1 MKLQSINEEHEVLIR
16 RYVNFIKGVAYEA
29 TEDCEY
35 GKFDDYN
42 DILKNIIK
50 YTNEF
55 QGIIEHKNKTKE
67 WVFMSHNLM
76 LYSCMGFL
84 TGIKNKYNDDKI
96 DYLSEILFEKTI
108 DVVEKTSTI
117 IENLEYEQSKKEK
130 IELIKKKRNE
140 HSN

>member
-1 MKLQSINEEHEVLIR
+1 MKLQSINEEHEILIR

-35 GKFDDYN
+35 GKFEDYN
-42 DILKNIIK
+42 NILNNIIK

-55 QGIIEHKNKTKE
+55 QDIIENNYQTKE
-67 WVFMSHNLM
+67 WVFMSPNLM

-84 TGIKNKYNDDKI
+84 NGIKNKDNNDKI
-96 DYLSEILFEKTI
+96 EHLSEILFEKTI
-108 DVVEKTSTI
+108 EVVERTATI
-117 IENLEYEQSKKEK
+117 VENIEYEQSKKEK
-130 IELIKKKRNE
+130 IELIKIKRNE

>member
-16 RYVNFIKGVAYEA
+16 RYVNFIKGIAYEA
-29 TEDCEY
+29 TENCEY

-42 DILKNIIK
+42 DILNNIIK

-55 QGIIEHKNKTKE
+55 QEIIEYNNQTKE
-67 WVFMSHNLM
+67 WVYMSPNLM

-84 TGIKNKYNDDKI
+84 TGIKNKDNYEII
-96 DYLSEILFEKTI
+96 DSLSEILFEKTI

-117 IENLEYEQSKKEK
+117 IDNLEYEQSKKEK
-130 IELIKKKRNE
+130 IELIKIKRNE

>member
-1 MKLQSINEEHEVLIR
+1 MKLQSINEEHEILIR

-35 GKFDDYN
+35 GKFEDYN
-42 DILKNIIK
+42 NILNNIIK

-55 QGIIEHKNKTKE
+55 QEIIENNHQTKE
-67 WVFMSHNLM
+67 WVFMSPNLM

-84 TGIKNKYNDDKI
+84 NGIKNKDNDEKI
-96 DYLSEILFEKTI
+96 EHLSEILFEKTI
-108 DVVEKTSTI
+108 EVVERTATI
-117 IENLEYEQSKKEK
+117 VENIEYEQSKKEK
-130 IELIKKKRNE
+130 IELIKIKRNE

>member
-1 MKLQSINEEHEVLIR
+1 MQKIVSYLMLMFCCATVVAQQ
-16 RYVNFIKGVAYEA
+16 NFHKVY
-29 TEDCEY
+29 
-35 GKFDDYN
+35 DYQN
-42 DILKNIIK
+42 RSDGGR
-50 YTNEF
+50 E
-55 QGIIEHKNKTKE
+55 IIEHNNKTKE
-67 WVFMSHNLM
+67 WVFMSPNLM

-108 DVVEKTSTI
+108 EVVERTSAI

-130 IELIKKKRNE
+130 IELIKIKRNE

>member
-16 RYVNFIKGVAYEA
+16 RYVNFIKGIAYEA
-29 TEDCEY
+29 TEHCEY

-42 DILKNIIK
+42 DILNNIIK

-55 QGIIEHKNKTKE
+55 QEIIEYNNQTKE
-67 WVFMSHNLM
+67 WVYMSPNLM

-84 TGIKNKYNDDKI
+84 TGIKNKDNHEII
-96 DYLSEILFEKTI
+96 DSLSEILFEKTI

-117 IENLEYEQSKKEK
+117 IDNLEYEQSKKEK
-130 IELIKKKRNE
+130 IELIKIKRNE

>member
-1 MKLQSINEEHEVLIR
+1 
-16 RYVNFIKGVAYEA
+16 
-29 TEDCEY
+29 
-35 GKFDDYN
+35 
-42 DILKNIIK
+42 
-50 YTNEF
+50 
-55 QGIIEHKNKTKE
+55 
-67 WVFMSHNLM
+67 MSPNLM

-108 DVVEKTSTI
+108 EVVERTSAI

-130 IELIKKKRNE
+130 IELIKIKRNE